1 MNFYETIE
9 QWKNNKISDQEFYNK
24 LKTIVKP
31 KSISTSLYLEMNF
44 TYDSTSVSFFIWYCS
59 AENEVEIKSKE
70 NIFKKEIIK
79 DLKV

>member
-9 QWKNNKISDQEFYNK
+9 QWKTNKISDQEFYDK
-24 LKTIVKP
+24 LKSIVKP

-44 TYDSTSVSFFIWYCS
+44 SYDSVSVSFFVWYCS
-59 AENEVEIKSKE
+59 ASNEVEIKSKGE
-70 NIFKKEIIK
+70 SFKKDIIK